1 MDPRHIYAGVRK
13 EAMRSWILAVAMLG
27 LSAAGGVR
35 AAQLLGGVAASNAKV
50 LCSAVFVSGRDLAEA
65 RVQSLRLDPPGS
77 RVRLDRAARDVS
89 ISIGGLIER
98 RAVFAG
104 DQGCVAL
111 PGGRD
116 SLAFDPVSVQ
126 SRLPPP
132 ETLDWPMGDR
142 VPEAQSTGIDP
153 ELLEAAVEAAFEN
166 PADHTAAFVV
176 VHRGRLVAER
186 YARGIGRETQLESWS
201 MGKSV
206 TATLV
211 GILVKEGELRLDQR
225 APVAEWQQP
234 GDPRAQ
240 ITVAHLLRMS
250 SGLRFS
256 FPSIERYDGTAR
268 LSFARLLWSG
278 MPDHIRIYAGME
290 DVFRFAIDAPAEH
303 PPGSIGRYRNSDPL
317 VLGAIVRRSV
327 EARGDD
333 YLSWPQRALFD
344 RIGVRRQV
352 LETDV
357 HGNFILTGF
366 DYGTGRG
373 WARLGLLYLR
383 DGVWQ
388 GERLLP
394 EGFVEFVS
402 TPAPAW
408 SEPRYG
414 GLFWLNRSGRA
425 PLPEDAYWMGGDG
438 EQRVTIVPSLAL
450 VVVRLGHVAG
460 GNTAIASLARS
471 LELVAAAVTGRS
483 SSLRLT
489 AAAARRHTPA
499 ARPDPAGAVAGR

>member
-1 MDPRHIYAGVRK
+1 MRRWFLALAG
-13 EAMRSWILAVAMLG
+13 LG
-27 LSAAGGVR
+27 LSAAVGLR
-35 AAQLLGGVAASNAKV
+35 AAQLLDAVAASNAKV

-65 RVQSLRLDPPGS
+65 RAHSLRVDPPGS
-77 RVRLDRAARDVS
+77 RMLLHRAEPGVSVS
-89 ISIGGLIER
+89 IAGLIER

-111 PGGRD
+111 PGDRD
-116 SLAFDPVSVQ
+116 SLAFKPVPVESG
-126 SRLPPP
+126 LPPS

-142 VPEAQSTGIDP
+142 LPEAPTTGIDVQ
-153 ELLEAAVEAAFEN
+153 LLEAAVEAAFAN
-166 PADHTAAFVV
+166 PADLTAAFVV

-186 YARGIGRETQLESWS
+186 YGPGIGRDTQLESWS

-211 GILVKEGELRLDQR
+211 GILVQEGELRLDQL
-225 APVAEWQQP
+225 APVAEWRRH

-256 FPSIERYDGTAR
+256 FPTLESYDGSAR
-268 LSFARLLWSG
+268 PSLAALFWNG
-278 MPDHIRIYAGME
+278 VPDHVRIYTGME
-290 DVFRFAIDAPAEH
+290 NVFRFAIDAPAEH
-303 PPGSIGRYRNSDPL
+303 PPGSVGRYRNSDPL
-317 VLGAIVRRSV
+317 VLGAIVRRV
-327 EARGDD
+327 LEARGDD

-352 LETDV
+352 LETDM
-357 HGNFILTGF
+357 HGNFILTGY
-366 DYGTGRG
+366 DYGTARG
-373 WARLGLLYLR
+373 WARLGLLYLQ

-394 EGFVEFVS
+394 EGFAEFVS

-408 SEPRYG
+408 SEPLYG
-414 GLFWLNRSGRA
+414 GLFWLNRTGRA

-438 EQRVTIVPSLAL
+438 EQRVTIVPSLDL

-460 GNTAIASLARS
+460 GDTAVASLTRA
-471 LELVAAAVTGRS
+471 LELVAAAVTRG
-483 SSLRLT
+483 
-489 AAAARRHTPA
+489 
-499 ARPDPAGAVAGR
+499 

>member
-1 MDPRHIYAGVRK
+1 VAQNRLDGSRK
-13 EAMRSWILAVAMLG
+13 SAMGRRFLLVTVLILLGAVALRAVEI
-27 LSAAGGVR
+27 LSAI
-35 AAQLLGGVAASNAKV
+35 AASNAKV
-50 LCSAVFVSGRDLAEA
+50 LCSAFYVSGRDLAEA
-65 RVQSLRLDPPGS
+65 RAHSLRFDPPGS
-77 RVRLDRAARDVS
+77 RIRLEEAEPGVS
-89 ISIGGLIER
+89 VSMAGLIER
-98 RAVFAG
+98 RAVFTG

-111 PGGRD
+111 PDDRE
-116 SLAFDPVSVQ
+116 SVAFDPVRVE

-142 VPEAQSTGIDP
+142 LPEEPATAID
-153 ELLEAAVEAAFEN
+153 LDRLESAVEVAFAD
-166 PADHTAAFVV
+166 PADLTAAFVV

-186 YARGIGRETQLESWS
+186 YALGTTRDTQLESWS

-211 GILVKEGELRLDQR
+211 GILVREGALRLDQP
-225 APVAEWQQP
+225 APVAEWQHRS
-234 GDPRAQ
+234 DPRAK
-240 ITVAHLLRMS
+240 ITVADLLRMS

-256 FPSIERYDGTAR
+256 FPTIEGHEGTAR
-268 LSFARLLWSG
+268 PALGALLWG
-278 MPDHIRIYAGME
+278 GVPDHVRIYAGME
-290 DVFRFAIDAPAEH
+290 DVFRFALDAPAEH
-303 PPGSIGRYRNSDPL
+303 PPGRVGRYRNCDPL
-317 VLGAIVRRSV
+317 VLGAVVRRTL

-357 HGNFILTGF
+357 HGNFILTGY
-366 DYGTGRG
+366 DYGTARG

-383 DGVWQ
+383 DGIWQ

-408 SEPRYG
+408 SEPLYG
-414 GLFWLNRSGRA
+414 GSFWLNRTGRA
-425 PLPEDAYWMGGDG
+425 PLPDDAYWMGGDG
-438 EQRVTIVPSLAL
+438 EQRVVIVPSLHL

-460 GNTAIASLARS
+460 GDSAVPGLARA
-471 LELVAAAVTGRS
+471 LELVAAAV
-483 SSLRLT
+483 
-489 AAAARRHTPA
+489 
-499 ARPDPAGAVAGR
+499 AGP